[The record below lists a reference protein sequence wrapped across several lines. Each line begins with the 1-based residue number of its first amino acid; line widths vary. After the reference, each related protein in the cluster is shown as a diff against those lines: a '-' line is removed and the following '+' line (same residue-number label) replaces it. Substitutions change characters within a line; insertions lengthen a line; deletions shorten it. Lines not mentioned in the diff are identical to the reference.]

1 MKKFIFAFCLLII
14 FFQFLQII
22 YSQRAIFLE
31 NYDVEYWKDR
41 FEHSQWVLPLS
52 KRIIGDDGLFAYIG
66 YDLINGGSIT
76 GFDAEVPPLG
86 KYFIGLSIKVFSN
99 PFYYAIFFGISSL
112 IVFYIISIKVLGS
125 KIKAILPVSIL
136 FLDPLFFSQFYK
148 SMLDICQLFFL
159 LLNVFFIIS
168 IAGNKKLSKKNIYL
182 LSLFAGIS
190 LGFFSQVKY
199 PMLLPVLIFI
209 ETIFFF
215 IGKFKKEYI
224 VFLGSFCIAFLVS
237 NIKFFLD
244 GNSLIEFLKFQKYV
258 LSFYTKSQLAI
269 HNDAIWST
277 FFLGKFP
284 TITNGKLISV
294 EEWWVLWTI
303 AGIVVLPT
311 IIAKLFRKGPIIWKG
326 FGLFILLSFFT
337 YTLLPVYPRYLIL
350 VLPFIYLFLVH
361 IFYKLFNFKM
371 VNVFFVLI
379 LLYGLFHA
387 RLFLQDNPNKI
398 LNSFYY
404 NFSNQYFQDVYQE
417 NINKL
422 PMARDDFRLIS
433 QITLGDA
440 GIKTVKVHELSKDFN
455 DSKGKVKLKIEYF
468 TQDLDSFFEEKD
480 LKLLKNNGKWKID
493 WDWNLVL
500 NYFSP
505 DFSLQTERIL
515 VKRGAVIDIRGK
527 ILAQDEK
534 GYLVSVNPQKIDL
547 KRENEMLEL
556 ISLLGDVKAPH
567 LQNAYL
573 ENSLPGV
580 YVPLIS
586 LFYPLDD
593 KNKAK
598 LLSFPGVKVTSYQSR
613 IYKDLDP
620 LTIRNTLYEECCT
633 RIYSKNYH
641 GIEGLERKYE
651 ELLSGSDG
659 GSIVIKDKA
668 GNVIRTVLKREAKIG
683 QDVIVPL

>member
-1 MKKFIFAFCLLII
+1 MKKLVVIFCLLII
-14 FFQFLQII
+14 FFQLFQII
-22 YSQRAIFLE
+22 YSQKAIFLE
-31 NYDVEYWKDR
+31 NYDVGYWKER
-41 FEHSQWVLPLS
+41 FEHSQWTFPLS

-86 KYFIGLSIKVFSN
+86 KYFIGLSIKVFNS

-112 IVFYIISIKVLGS
+112 IVFYTISVKILGS
-125 KIKAILPVSIL
+125 KMKALLPVSIL

-159 LLNVFFIIS
+159 LLNVFFIILL
-168 IAGNKKLSKKNIYL
+168 AGNKNLSRKNIYL

-215 IGKFKKEYI
+215 IGKFKKEYV
-224 VFLGSFCIAFLVS
+224 VFLGGFCVAFLVS

-244 GNSLIEFLKFQKYV
+244 GSSLIEFLKFQKYV
-258 LSFYTKSQLAI
+258 LVFYTKSQLAV

-284 TITNGKLISV
+284 DITGGKLISV
-294 EEWWVLWTI
+294 EEWWVLWII
-303 AGIVVLPT
+303 AGIFVLPA
-311 IIAKLFRKGPIIWKG
+311 IIVKLFKKDSIMWKG

-361 IFYKLFNFKM
+361 IFYKLFNFKIA
-371 VNVFFVLI
+371 NVFFVLI

-387 RLFLQDNPNKI
+387 RLFLQDDPNKI

-404 NFSNQYFQDVYQE
+404 NFSNQYFQDIHKE

-433 QITLGDA
+433 QTALSDA
-440 GIKTVKVHELSKDFN
+440 GVKSIKMHEFSKDFN
-455 DSKGKVKLKIEYF
+455 DSQGNVKLKIEYF
-468 TQDLDSFFEEKD
+468 TQDLGSFFEEKD

-500 NYFSP
+500 NGFFP

-515 VKRGAVIDIRGK
+515 GKRGAIINMNGK
-527 ILAQDEK
+527 ILAQDYQ
-534 GYLVSVNPQKIDL
+534 GYLISVNPEKIDL
-547 KRENEMLEL
+547 KKENEMLSF

-573 ENSLPGV
+573 ENSLPGNHI
-580 YVPLIS
+580 PLVS
-586 LFYPLDD
+586 LFRPLDE
-593 KNKAK
+593 KTKVK
-598 LLSFPGVKVTSYQSR
+598 LLSFPGVKITPHESR
-613 IYKDLDP
+613 LYSEIDP
-620 LTIRNTLYEECCT
+620 LTIENTLYKECCT

-641 GIEGLERKYE
+641 GITGLEKEYDL
-651 ELLSGSDG
+651 LLSGSDG
-659 GSIVIKDKA
+659 GNIFIKDEM
-668 GNVIRTVLKREAKIG
+668 GNIIRTVIKRDAKIG
-683 QDVIVPL
+683 QDVVVGL

>member
-1 MKKFIFAFCLLII
+1 MKKFIIIFCLLII
-14 FFQFLQII
+14 FFQLFQII
-22 YSQRAIFLE
+22 YSQKAIFLE
-31 NYDVEYWKDR
+31 NYDVGYWKDR
-41 FEHSQWVLPLS
+41 FEHSQWALPLS

-86 KYFIGLSIKVFSN
+86 KYFIGLSIKVFNN

-112 IVFYIISIKVLGS
+112 IAFYIISVKVLDN
-125 KIKAILPVSIL
+125 KIKALLPISIL

-168 IAGNKKLSKKNIYL
+168 LAGNKNLSRKSIYL

-199 PMLLPVLIFI
+199 PMLLPVLIII
-209 ETIFFF
+209 ETILFF

-224 VFLGSFCIAFLVS
+224 LFLGGFCIAFLVS

-258 LSFYTKSQLAI
+258 LSFYTKSQLAV

-277 FFLGKFP
+277 FFFGKFP
-284 TITNGKLISV
+284 DITGGKLIRV
-294 EEWWVLWTI
+294 EEWWVLWII

-311 IIAKLFRKGPIIWKG
+311 IIVKLFRKGPIIWKG

-361 IFYKLFNFKM
+361 IFYKLFNFKIA
-371 VNVFFVLI
+371 NVFFVLI

-387 RLFLQDNPNKI
+387 RFFLQDDPNKI

-404 NFSNQYFQDVYQE
+404 NFSNQYFQDIHKE

-433 QITLGDA
+433 QTALSDA
-440 GIKTVKVHELSKDFN
+440 GVKSIKVHELSKDFN
-455 DSKGKVKLKIEYF
+455 DSKGNVKLKIEYF
-468 TQDLDSFFEEKD
+468 TQDLGSFFEEKD

-493 WDWNLVL
+493 WDWNLVF
-500 NYFSP
+500 NGFFP

-515 VKRGAVIDIRGK
+515 GKRGAIIDIHGK
-527 ILAQDEK
+527 TLAQDEK

-547 KRENEMLEL
+547 KKENEMLKF
-556 ISLLGDVKAPH
+556 ISALGDVKDPH

-573 ENSLPGV
+573 ENYLSGT

-586 LFYPLDD
+586 LFYPLDE

-613 IYKDLDP
+613 VYRGLDP

-641 GIEGLERKYE
+641 GNEGLERKYE
-651 ELLSGSDG
+651 ELLSGIDG
-659 GSIVIKDKA
+659 GRIVIKDKA
-668 GNVIRTVLKREAKIG
+668 GNVVRTVLKREAKIG
-683 QDVIVPL
+683 QDVMLGL